1 MNNLLIDFILLKDD
15 HMRDFG
21 NVSFFFQ
28 VEDKE
33 EFDKLLELVKN
44 NEVPSDA
51 PTIPDPSTA
60 NDGKAFLINKS

>member
-1 MNNLLIDFILLKDD
+1 MKWEIVPMIHFDFK
-15 HMRDFG
+15 
-21 NVSFFFQ
+21 

-44 NEVPSDA
+44 NEVPPDA

-60 NDGKAFLINKS
+60 NDGKIYYLTCTS